1 MNTNNDS
8 NDSSDQTGEWPP
20 ADDATTRPAAPTYT
34 TAAQLMHS
42 SSRTERAARRRD
54 FHARRRT
61 IEQTALGI
69 ILVWMGIA
77 GAIFMTNL
85 AIWSCRIP

>member
-8 NDSSDQTGEWPP
+8 PDSSDQTGEWPP
-20 ADDATTRPAAPTYT
+20 TDDATTRPLAPAYAAPP
-34 TAAQLMHS
+34 MHS
-42 SSRTERAARRRD
+42 SARIDRAARRRD

-61 IEQTALGI
+61 IEQTALGV

-77 GAIFMTNL
+77 AAIFMTNL